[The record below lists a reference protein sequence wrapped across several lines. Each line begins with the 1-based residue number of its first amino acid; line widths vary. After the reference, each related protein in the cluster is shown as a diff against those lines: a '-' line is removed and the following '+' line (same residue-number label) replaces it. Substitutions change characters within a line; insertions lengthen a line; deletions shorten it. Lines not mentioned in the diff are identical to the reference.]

1 VDGEAH
7 EEVAEVD
14 HPCEVVGEEQGV
26 VDEVDSVI
34 VEVDE
39 VVLEEDSFPEAVDTR
54 LRIHVQYRLDTCAD
68 SILIGA
74 DVAQHHDRPASV
86 VRCGSLSGG
95 QEYNIDW
102 LRALNQYADS
112 HSSSPH
118 DSKANRLRCNTS
130 AGPPRSGQLK
140 HASECNPPSF
150 STRSRSTPAPLAALA
165 KSRPG
170 P

>member
-1 VDGEAH
+1 
-7 EEVAEVD
+7 
-14 HPCEVVGEEQGV
+14 
-26 VDEVDSVI
+26 VDSVI

-39 VVLEEDSFPEAVDTR
+39 VVLEEDSSPEARQGVDEVDLATVEVDEVAEGDTR